1 MGAINKINVNGVTY
15 DILGLPVGTIFTSA
29 LPQTNS
35 GVHLLD
41 GSYIATNGIYGDFC
55 KLVKKLVEDGY
66 NLLCSEEEFEN
77 DVELTGS
84 CGKFVLYEDDRMLR
98 LPKITTFVQGLSDLT
113 NIGNAVEAGLPNITG
128 AFGLNGG
135 YSASGA
141 IQVTVSGDL
150 DDYKNSGGAG
160 YATSNFTLDASK
172 SSIIYGKSDTVQPP
186 SVKYPYYIV
195 LATVK
200 QTDIEVNID
209 NVVNDLNNKA
219 DKISIFNIMPDYSR
233 TQVKELD
240 VEHIAE
246 CNGYLLGQLNGYNSS
261 DALLVI
267 DNVQV
272 ARGIVWYGNVLS
284 SYMVPVGK
292 YSTYKLTGGYRGD
305 NGTKLNFVPCKG
317 N

>member
-1 MGAINKINVNGVTY
+1 MSAINKINVNGVTY

-41 GSYIATNGIYGDFC
+41 GGYIATNGIYSDFC
-55 KLVKKLVEDGY
+55 KLVKKLIEDGY
-66 NLLCSEEEFEN
+66 NLLCSEEEFN
-77 DVELTGS
+77 SDVAEYGQ
-84 CGKFVLYEDDRMLR
+84 CGKFVLDEENNTLR
-98 LPKITTFVQGLSDLT
+98 LPLITEFIAS
-113 NIGNAVEAGLPNITG
+113 N
-128 AFGLNGG
+128 NGG
-135 YSASGA
+135 QEIGLAQLDEFKSHEHKIKQRQQWYSKDIVMNSSTGSIYNWRAKEGGTTYSSYQDPDNDILATGGEE
-141 IQVTVSGDL
+141 TRP
-150 DDYKNSGGAG
+150 KN
-160 YATSNFTLDASK
+160 
-172 SSIIYGKSDTVQPP
+172 IR
-186 SVKYPYYIV
+186 YPYYIV

-219 DKISIFNIMPDYSR
+219 DKLDIFNIMPDYSR

-246 CNGYLLGQLNGYNSS
+246 SNGYLFGQLNGYSS
-261 DALLVI
+261 ANALLTI
-267 DNVQV
+267 DGVQV
-272 ARGIVWYGNVLS
+272 ARGIVWTGNVLS
-284 SYMVPVGK
+284 SYMVPIGK
-292 YSTYKLTGGYRGD
+292 HSIYKLTGGYRGD